1 MFVSKLTDEL
11 LLYVKIDTIENHEKR
26 RIGEFRM
33 KFTVTDEKIT
43 SELPAGELTISG
55 DENEGFRPFQ
65 LMVSSL
71 AGCSSLV
78 YKRILAKQKIEWDE
92 MTVEADVIRSEDEV
106 NRIER
111 VTLLFKVKG
120 KDLKQEKLQKS
131 LEIAS
136 KNCSMV
142 QSVVPTIEVEEKV
155 EVVDA

>member
-1 MFVSKLTDEL
+1 MFVSKLNDEL

-155 EVVDA
+155 EVVNA

>member
-1 MFVSKLTDEL
+1 
-11 LLYVKIDTIENHEKR
+11 
-26 RIGEFRM
+26 M
-33 KFTVTDEKIT
+33 KFNVTEEKIT
-43 SELPAGELTISG
+43 GDLPFGEMIISG
-55 DENEGFRPFQ
+55 DETSGFRPFQ

-78 YKRILAKQKIEWDE
+78 YKRILAKQRVEWDE
-92 MTVEADVIRSEDEV
+92 MTVEADVIRSGDEV
-106 NRIER
+106 NRIEK

-142 QSVVPTIEVEEKV
+142 QSVVPTIDVEEKV
-155 EVVDA
+155 EIID